1 MIWMAIFL
9 QVMVPVLLI
18 YLSGFLLQKAFKLDI
33 KPISTLAMY
42 LLLPFLVFKTFYER
56 KLDSNFGYI
65 LVITLVIML
74 ALLGLGLIIANI
86 LHYNQKKLNAF
97 LLTTIFSNS
106 GNFGVPLAL
115 FAFGNSAMKYAMPIM
130 IIHTI
135 YMGIVGIYIAAGGSG
150 KQQTIGYALGSVFK
164 QPMNYVIVP
173 GILLNRWGITL
184 PENLMKWID
193 MISKTAIPI
202 IMLALGMQLAN
213 VVASKIDW
221 ASVGFASFVKL
232 IVAPLL
238 AYLICLAF
246 PINPL
251 LRNIIVIMTAM
262 PSAAN
267 TTIYAIQYN
276 AEPDYVSA
284 CTFVSTI
291 LSFISL
297 TFLLNLVV

>member
-1 MIWMAIFL
+1 MVIFL
-9 QVMVPVLLI
+9 QVMLPVLLI
-18 YLSGFLLQKAFKLDI
+18 YLSGFGLQKALKLDI

-56 KLDSNFGYI
+56 RVDLNFTYI
-65 LVITLVIML
+65 LLVTLVIML
-74 ALLGLGLIIANI
+74 ALIGLGLIIGKI
-86 LHYNQKKLNAF
+86 LHYDQKKLNAF
-97 LLTTIFSNS
+97 LLTIIFSNS
-106 GNFGVPLAL
+106 GNFGVPIAL
-115 FAFGNSAMKYAMPIM
+115 FAFGAGSMKYAMPIM

-135 YMGIVGIYIAAGGSG
+135 YMGIVGIYIAASGSG
-150 KQQTIGYALGSVFK
+150 KDKTVSYALGSVLR
-164 QPMNYVIVP
+164 QPMNYVIIP
-173 GILLNRWGITL
+173 GILLNQFGITL
-184 PENLMKWID
+184 PDNIMKWID

-213 VVASKIDW
+213 VVATKINW
-221 ASVGFASFVKL
+221 TSVGFASFVKL
-232 IVAPLL
+232 IVAPLI

-246 PINPL
+246 PISPF

-276 AEPDYVSA
+276 ANPDYVSA

-297 TFLLNLVV
+297 TILLNILI